1 MEGRKSL
8 NYKKVLKKINQERE
22 GVEQKSDEELKR
34 KVSQLK
40 KDIEIKSPEEKI
52 LIQAFALVREVNK
65 RVLGLYPTDEQV
77 LGALVLC
84 DGKIAEMKTG
94 EGKSLVATMPLFL
107 KALYLDQAFL
117 ITTNDYLAQRD
128 YERIGP
134 VFKWLGLNVVS
145 RVNDPEEKK
154 FDHERR
160 RETYAADI
168 IYTSNS
174 TLGFDYLIDGLA
186 SKEEE
191 RFMPPFRY
199 ALLDE
204 VDEILLDSAQT
215 PLIISGNPK
224 VQSNYFTLA
233 DQLVTTLEE
242 NKHYK
247 LDEERKNVWL
257 TERGI
262 VSAKEYLA
270 ISDLLDN
277 KYFGIYQHLILALKA
292 HKIYKRERDYLVEND
307 KVKLLDHKDGRILEG
322 TNLQNG
328 LHQAIQAKE
337 GVKLTPETQILS
349 SITYQNLFRQFSQ
362 LAGMSGT
369 AKVAEGELIA
379 TYNLPVKKVRTHKK
393 RIRTDHKPE
402 QYVTFEAKTE
412 AVLRKIKSLYLV
424 GRPILVI
431 TGSVASSELFS
442 MYLLNLGI
450 PHNILNAKSGSKEA
464 QIIQEAGQKGA
475 VTISTTMAGRG
486 TDIKIDP
493 EAIALGGLAVVITER
508 MLNQRIELQAK
519 GRAGRQGEPGD
530 AYSFE
535 SLEDDVIRYFSKDT
549 VQNYYN
555 RKKNSFKP
563 IKSRRIKKAFSNAQ
577 KLSEDKAY
585 SERINALQFDKVL
598 KLQKQA
604 INKSRIQIIELDAS
618 KDALE
623 LFYEKSKKAIARFTK
638 EKGYDKREL
647 QRYILDN
654 IDYNFKYKQLTQELA
669 TKEEAQDFIFE
680 RLKSNLE
687 EKQKLLNDE
696 QAFLQYLKLSMLK
709 SIDVSWSTQI
719 NLLNQLRFAVQPRT
733 VAQKKAIVE
742 YEKEAQRSFEDSR
755 NKLTALI
762 LKNVA
767 LSMFEIKKGEL
778 IVTFP

>member
-1 MEGRKSL
+1 M
-8 NYKKVLKKINQERE
+8 NYKKILKKINQQKESF
-22 GVEQKSDEELKR
+22 EQKTDKELQDEVVK
-34 KVSQLK
+34 LK
-40 KDIEIKSPEEKI
+40 KAIELGLHEEKI
-52 LIQAFALVREVNK
+52 LIQAFALVREADY
-65 RVLGLYPTDEQV
+65 RILGLFPTDEQV
-77 LGALVLC
+77 LGALVLY

-107 KALYLDQAFL
+107 KALYLNQAFL

-134 VFKWLGLNVVS
+134 VFKWLGLSVVAG
-145 RVNDPEEKK
+145 VNDPEEKE
-154 FDHERR
+154 FNHEKRKA
-160 RETYAADI
+160 TYAADI
-168 IYTSNS
+168 VYTSNS
-174 TLGFDYLIDGLA
+174 TLGFDYLIDALA
-186 SKEEE
+186 AREEE
-191 RFMPPFRY
+191 RFMPDFRY

-224 VQSNYFTLA
+224 VQSNYFELA
-233 DQLVTTLEE
+233 DQLVSTLEE
-242 NKHYK
+242 NIHYK

-257 TERGI
+257 TEQGI
-262 VSAKEYLA
+262 VNAKDYLA
-270 ISDLLDN
+270 LQELLDD
-277 KYFGIYQHLILALKA
+277 KYFAIYQHLILALKA
-292 HKIYKRERDYLVEND
+292 HKIYKKERDYLVEDD

-337 GVKLTPETQILS
+337 GVELTPETQTLS

-369 AKVAEGELIA
+369 AKVAEEEFIA
-379 TYNLPVKKVRTHKK
+379 TYNLSVKKIKTHK
-393 RIRTDHKPE
+393 RGIRKDHKPI
-402 QYVTFEAKTE
+402 QYVTFNAKVE
-412 AVLRKIKSLYLV
+412 AVLSKIKSLYLL

-442 MYLLNLGI
+442 MYLLDLGV
-450 PHNILNAKSGSKEA
+450 PHNILNAKSGAKEA
-464 QIIQEAGQKGA
+464 RIIQEAGQKGA

-493 EAIALGGLAVVITER
+493 EAIPLGGLAVVITER

-530 AYSFE
+530 TYSFE
-535 SLEDDVIRYFSKDT
+535 ALEDDVIRYFSKDA
-549 VQNYYN
+549 VQAYYN
-555 RKKNSFKP
+555 RKKDSFKP
-563 IKSRRIKKAFSNAQ
+563 IKKRRIKKAFNNAQ

-585 SERINALQFDKVL
+585 SERINALQFDEVL

-604 INKSRIQIIELDAS
+604 VDKSREQVMTLKTP

-623 LFYEKSKKAIARFTK
+623 LFYGKSKIAIAQFIE
-638 EKGYDKREL
+638 EKGYEKKVL

-654 IDYNFKYKQLTQELA
+654 IDYNFKYKNFTEELK
-669 TKEEAQDFIFE
+669 TKEEAQEFILKC
-680 RLKSNLE
+680 LKSNLE

-696 QAFLQYLKLSMLK
+696 QGFLQYLKLSMLK
-709 SIDVSWSTQI
+709 SIDVSWSSQV

-733 VAQKKAIVE
+733 VAQKKAIIE
-742 YEKEAQRSFEDSR
+742 YEKEAQRSFKDSKH
-755 NKLTALI
+755 KLTALV
-762 LKNVA
+762 LRNVA